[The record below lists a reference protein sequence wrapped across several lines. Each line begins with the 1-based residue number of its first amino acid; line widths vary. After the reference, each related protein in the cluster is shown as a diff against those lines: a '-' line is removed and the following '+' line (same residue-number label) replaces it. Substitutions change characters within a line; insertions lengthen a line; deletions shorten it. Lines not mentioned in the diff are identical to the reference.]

1 MKVCFCI
8 KMEKIVKNVLY
19 HLNTLNL
26 EQYGIVS

>member
-1 MKVCFCI
+1 MFLH

-19 HLNTLNL
+19 HLNALNL